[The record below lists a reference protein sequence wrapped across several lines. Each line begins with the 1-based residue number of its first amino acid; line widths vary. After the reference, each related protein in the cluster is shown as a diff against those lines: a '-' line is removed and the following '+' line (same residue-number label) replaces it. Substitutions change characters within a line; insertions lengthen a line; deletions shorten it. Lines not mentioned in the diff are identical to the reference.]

1 MERFG
6 NFLSGP
12 GLKIPPSNAR
22 DMGSIPDKGKKIPC
36 PQGNQA
42 CAPIRGSSRV
52 CITTTTEPSCSRAR
66 LNNKEPVQ
74 HSELA
79 QAKFKK

>member
-22 DMGSIPDKGKKIPC
+22 DMGSIPDKGKKIPHATGQPSLC
-36 PQGNQA
+36 TTTREPVLESALPQLQSPRALEPDSTTKGA
-42 CAPIRGSSRV
+42 CA
-52 CITTTTEPSCSRAR
+52 
-66 LNNKEPVQ
+66 
-74 HSELA
+74 A
-79 QAKFKK
+79 Q